1 MLTGKRIV
9 VTGLT
14 GQVAF
19 PIARVL
25 ATANEVIGVARFSR
39 PADRERLSA
48 AGVRCVTVDLAGDAL
63 DVVPDDADYVLHFA
77 VAKSRE
83 GDFDRDLSD
92 NAEATGRLM
101 ARCRRAKAF
110 LLCSSTGVYQ
120 AAGHHPLRETDP
132 LGDNHRAIMP
142 TYSIAK
148 IATEAVARFAA
159 REFGLPT
166 TIARLNVPYGDAG
179 GWPALH
185 LDWMLAGKPVPV
197 HTDAPSAYNPIHE
210 DDYVAHVPALLAAAS
225 VPATIINWAGTETVS
240 IEEWCGYLGELTGR
254 APSFVQTDRTIGSV
268 VVDTTKMTA
277 LLGPTRVSWRDG
289 MRRLVAARH
298 PEALRR

>member
-19 PIARVL
+19 PIAREL
-25 ATANEVIGVARFSR
+25 AKQNEVIGLARFSR
-39 PADRERLSA
+39 PADRARLSA
-48 AGVRCVTVDLAGDAL
+48 TGVCCVTVDLDADSL
-63 DVVPDDADYVLHFA
+63 DAVPDDVDYVLHFA

-83 GDFDRDLSD
+83 GDFDRDLSA

-148 IATEAVARFAA
+148 IATEAVARYAA

-197 HTDAPSAYNPIHE
+197 HTDAPSVYNPIHE
-210 DDYVAHVPALLAAAS
+210 DDYVAHIPALLAAAR
-225 VPATIINWAGTETVS
+225 VPATIVNWAGTSSVS

-254 APSFVQTDRTIGSV
+254 TPSFVQTDRTIGSV

-289 MRRLVAARH
+289 MRRMVAARR